1 MNWHKT
7 STYSIAAV
15 EADYA
20 VSRAQVID
28 DLSGEL
34 VDRYSAWFG
43 PDLLAQPRATARPA
57 QLLGIRHTAAEAKAL
72 CETHRAAA
80 EGAA

>member
-1 MNWHKT
+1 MRWHKT
-7 STYSIAAV
+7 SPYSIAAV

-28 DLSGEL
+28 DMSGEL

-43 PDLLAQPRATARPA
+43 PDLSAKPGATARPA
-57 QLLGIRHTAAEAKAL
+57 QLLGIRNTADEAKDL
-72 CETHRAAA
+72 CKSHHA
-80 EGAA
+80 GAGA